1 MKYSL
6 SLALLSIV
14 LGAPRLQAK
23 ALLQKTVIDSA
34 HQVDDLSFEV
44 SQATV
49 GRYDSGKNFSIK
61 RQQLKGGLQDGTTLL
76 TVDNGALKIVLIPS
90 RGMGILDVVAE
101 GHVRFGW
108 DSPIKEVVHPKFI
121 NLHDR
126 GGLGWLEGFNEFL
139 VRCGVEYAGSPGVD
153 KFINNRGK
161 EDSSVLTLHGRIAN
175 IPASKVEVVVEDGTP
190 ATIRVRGEVR
200 ELTFL
205 GPKLILTTELVTQV
219 GSSSFE
225 VHDTITNVGSGDQEY
240 QLVYHTNFG
249 KPLLEAGS
257 QFVAP
262 VKSLQPR
269 EPMQPDA
276 LQRYTTYQGPT
287 PRFVEE
293 VFFMTPYANAEGVT
307 KVGLTNRDKSLGASL
322 SFPLKHLPYLSLWKN
337 TASVEDGYVTGIEP
351 GTSYPNN
358 RSVER
363 AAGRVPVLKAGE
375 SVVLSIKFSFHTT
388 PESVATMIRDV
399 EAIKDGRATEMK

>member
-6 SLALLSIV
+6 SLALLSSV
-14 LGAPRLQAK
+14 LWAPRLQAK
-23 ALLQKTVIDSA
+23 VLLQKAVIDSA
-34 HQVDDLSFEV
+34 HQVDDLSFQV
-44 SQATV
+44 GQATL
-49 GRYDSGKNFSIK
+49 GRTYSGKNFLIK
-61 RQQLKGGLQDGTTLL
+61 RDLLKGGRQDGTTLL
-76 TVDNGALKIVLIPS
+76 TVDNGALKIVLIPT

-101 GHVRFGW
+101 GHVHYGW
-108 DSPIKEVVHPKFI
+108 DSPIKEVVHPKFM

-175 IPASKVEVVVEDGTP
+175 IPASKVEVLVEAGTP

-249 KPLLEAGS
+249 APLLEAGA

-262 VKSLQPR
+262 IKTLQPR
-269 EPMQPDA
+269 EPMQPEA
-276 LQRYTTYQGPT
+276 LERYTTYQGPT

-322 SFPLKHLPYLSLWKN
+322 SFPIKHLPYLSLWKN
-337 TASVEDGYVTGIEP
+337 TASVADGYVTGIEP

-375 SVVLSIKFSFHTT
+375 SVVLAIKFSFHTT
-388 PESVATMIRDV
+388 PQAVATMIREV